1 MLAKVISKLTRALV
15 GLQLVDNNDKF
26 MQLPTMMRKHYGRVH
41 ELIESYLAQCR
52 NAKESGSFQGCSVT
66 KTSQCGPFVT
76 DAKKIQALITSTYSQ
91 IQKAGD
97 I

>member
-1 MLAKVISKLTRALV
+1 MLAKVINKLTPALV
-15 GLQLVDNNDKF
+15 GLQLVGNNDKF
-26 MQLPTMMRKHYGRVH
+26 MQLPTMMRKHYGQ
-41 ELIESYLAQCR
+41 LIESYLAQCR